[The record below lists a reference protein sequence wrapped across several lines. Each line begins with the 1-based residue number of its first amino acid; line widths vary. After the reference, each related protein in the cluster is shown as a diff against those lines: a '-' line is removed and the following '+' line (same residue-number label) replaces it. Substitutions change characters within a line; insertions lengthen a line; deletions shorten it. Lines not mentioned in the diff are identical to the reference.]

1 MSMSFS
7 PNDPQ
12 AAARRAHQQAMD
24 AAKRASDQS
33 MRFTNQAAENAR
45 RIAQQ
50 NRDALNQQQQR
61 QFSERLHKQTSSQ
74 IGDNRN
80 RGSSALGRFLF
91 MIIVLGFLAFLGFF
105 GFIALTI
112 IHH

>member
-12 AAARRAHQQAMD
+12 AAARRAHQQGMD

-33 MRFTNQAAENAR
+33 MRLTKQGAENAR

-50 NRDALNQQQQR
+50 NMDAMNQQHQR
-61 QFSERLHKQTSSQ
+61 EFSKRLRERTSSQ
-74 IGDNRN
+74 IDDNRN
-80 RGSSALGRFLF
+80 GGSSALGRFLV
-91 MIIVLGFLAFLGFF
+91 MIIVLGFLAILGFF
-105 GFIALTI
+105 GFVALTI
-112 IHH
+112 VHH